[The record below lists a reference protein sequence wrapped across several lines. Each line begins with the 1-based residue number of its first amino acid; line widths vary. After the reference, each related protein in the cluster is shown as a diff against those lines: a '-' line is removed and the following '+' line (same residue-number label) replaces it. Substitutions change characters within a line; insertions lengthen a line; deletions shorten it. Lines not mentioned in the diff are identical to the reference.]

1 MKQKSTKELVR
12 KALKNKPKWKLPK
25 GYKYLKDI
33 QIGNLIQLNN
43 GTKAVL
49 LSITPS
55 SAQVLVIS
63 SPNNNGDYYT
73 GKHLWS
79 LETEVKE
86 IG

>member
-1 MKQKSTKELVR
+1 MR
-12 KALKNKPKWKLPK
+12 KALKNKPKWKPSK
-25 GYKYLKDI
+25 GFKYLKDV
-33 QIGNLIQLNN
+33 QIGNLIELNN

-49 LSITPS
+49 ISITPS
-55 SAQVLVIS
+55 SAQVLVVNA
-63 SPNNNGDYYT
+63 PNKENGDYYT

>member
-1 MKQKSTKELVR
+1 MKQKSTKGLLR
-12 KALKNKPKWKLPK
+12 KALKNKPKWKHLK

-55 SAQVLVIS
+55 SAQVIVIS
-63 SPNNNGDYYT
+63 SPNKNGDYYT

-79 LETEVKE
+79 LKTEVKE